1 MANDLK
7 ILRKLRLKEK
17 ELDKQLMEMD
27 SRRTS
32 KRGFELRQS
41 VGDSQLKRNSQHQ
54 NIGSI
59 LE

>member
-7 ILRKLRLKEK
+7 ILRKLRQKEK

-32 KRGFELRQS
+32 KRGLELRQS
-41 VGDSQLKRNSQHQ
+41 VGDSQLKR
-54 NIGSI
+54 
-59 LE
+59 

>member
-7 ILRKLRLKEK
+7 ILRKLRQKEK

-32 KRGFELRQS
+32 KRGLELRQS
-41 VGDSQLKRNSQHQ
+41 VRDSQLKR
-54 NIGSI
+54 
-59 LE
+59 